1 MELQEKKE
9 KGKKLTGKLFRKN
22 KDKSYLLILNFKLF
36 WSYVKEKHSAG
47 REFQNLAVWGETLL
61 T

>member
-47 REFQNLAVWGETLL
+47 REFQNLAV
-61 T
+61 

>member
-9 KGKKLTGKLFRKN
+9 KGKKLTGKLLRKN

-47 REFQNLAVWGETLL
+47 RKFQNLAV
-61 T
+61 